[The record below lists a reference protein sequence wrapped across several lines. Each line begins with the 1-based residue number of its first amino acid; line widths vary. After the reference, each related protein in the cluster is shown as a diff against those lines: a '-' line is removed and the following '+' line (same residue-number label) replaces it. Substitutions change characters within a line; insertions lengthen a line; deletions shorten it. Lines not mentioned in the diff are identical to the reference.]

1 MRVTEIPS
9 HAFGGAWD
17 IVSPSQRPADSD
29 GIQRRH
35 LRGGCIGSRLI
46 RAL

>member
-9 HAFGGAWD
+9 HAPSGTWD
-17 IVSPSQRPADSD
+17 IVSPSRRPADSD